1 MDKKTVQTIARG
13 YFDRIVSGHINAVQR
28 PDITIKGYERI
39 DRTLRRLVEKAN
51 HEGDCIINV
60 GRGYYRPIPGDP
72 TDELEFKEYIRLEDS
87 RADKL
92 WGKVYSMKTAFEN
105 WKKEAEAGEQQRQ
118 GSEGRAGISKM
129 SDWLRI

>member
-13 YFDRIVSGHINAVQR
+13 YFDRIVSGHRNAVQR
-28 PDITIKGYERI
+28 PDISVPGNERI

-51 HEGDCIINV
+51 HEGDCIVNV

-105 WKKEAEAGEQQRQ
+105 WQKEARDEQQGQ
-118 GSEGRAGISKM
+118 GSERRAGIGKM
-129 SDWLRI
+129 SDWLRV